1 MFLTVHAA
9 SGIFI
14 GSQVS
19 APWLAFIL
27 GFVSHWLLDFIPH
40 GDEKVIDRSKFSES
54 RLKKM
59 LFYVAAAD
67 TLGIIILFYFL
78 ISTETIVLTSGILWG
93 MLGAVAPD
101 YLWGLH
107 KITRIR
113 VLKPLHKIH
122 NWFHLKLTNPR
133 YPRLN
138 RGRGLPF
145 KLGSLIQLAA
155 FIAFFLL
162 IIYL

>member
-19 APWLAFIL
+19 IPWLAFLI
-27 GFVSHWLLDFIPH
+27 GYISHWLLDFIPH
-40 GDEKVIDRSKFSES
+40 GDEKLIDRTKYTEQE
-54 RLKKM
+54 LKWK
-59 LFYVAAAD
+59 LFYGATLD
-67 TLGIIILFYFL
+67 TIGIIALFYIL
-78 ISTETIVLTSGILWG
+78 TSTETVTLTSSILWG

-107 KITRIR
+107 KVTHIK
-113 VLKPLHKIH
+113 VLKPIHKIH
-122 NWFHLKLTNPR
+122 NWFHLKLTN
-133 YPRLN
+133 N
-138 RGRGLPF
+138 LPF
-145 KLGSLIQLAA
+145 KFGSLVQLTTLIT
-155 FIAFFLL
+155 FLLL